1 VRGKAKAMANGPS
14 GRRKPRI
21 RKAAPTVR
29 EKIESGSKE
38 EPKPKKSKAKTGLSA
53 IFRPFALVWRVFAR
67 ILRPLSPVGRPFKKL
82 FRWMVPRYF
91 INSWRELK
99 LVTWPNR
106 METWKLT
113 SAVFIFALV
122 FGILVTV
129 VDMGLDQI
137 FKRLILK

>member
-1 VRGKAKAMANGPS
+1 MANATP

-29 EKIESGSKE
+29 EKIESGAKE
-38 EPKPKKSKAKTGLSA
+38 EAKPKSKVKGSVFA
-53 IFRPFALVWRVFAR
+53 IFKPFGVVWRVFAR
-67 ILRPLSPVGRPFKKL
+67 ILRPLTPVGRLFKKV

>member
-1 VRGKAKAMANGPS
+1 MANGTP

-38 EPKPKKSKAKTGLSA
+38 EPKPKAKTKVKGGILA
-53 IFRPFALVWRVFAR
+53 IFKPFGMVWRVFAR
-67 ILRPLSPVGRPFKKL
+67 ILRPLSPVGRLFKKA
-82 FRWMVPRYF
+82 FRWMVPRYI